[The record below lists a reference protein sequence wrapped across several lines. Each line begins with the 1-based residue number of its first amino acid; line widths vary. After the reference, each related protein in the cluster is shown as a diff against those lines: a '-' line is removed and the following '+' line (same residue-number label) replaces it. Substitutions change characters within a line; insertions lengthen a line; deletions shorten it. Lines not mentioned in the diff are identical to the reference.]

1 MSMESI
7 RTYKE
12 SYAYIQ
18 SILNTICSAEKIVI
32 DYRKLDGETARY
44 LRDRIRNYLSSI
56 IGKYNISRGE
66 RDFVK
71 DDYKEFLNRL
81 EKANSTNI
89 FTVTVDKLK
98 DEHAEKL
105 VALII
110 ETLNVRKRKVW
121 QTILGWTSKL

>member
-1 MSMESI
+1 MESI

-56 IGKYNISRGE
+56 IGNYNISRGE
-66 RDFVK
+66 RNFVK
-71 DDYKEFLNRL
+71 DDYKEYLNSL
-81 EKANSTNI
+81 EKSNCTTR
-89 FTVTVDKLK
+89 FTVNLEKLHP
-98 DEHAEKL
+98 EHADAL
-105 VALII
+105 VALIK

-121 QTILGWTSKL
+121 QTIFGWSTKP